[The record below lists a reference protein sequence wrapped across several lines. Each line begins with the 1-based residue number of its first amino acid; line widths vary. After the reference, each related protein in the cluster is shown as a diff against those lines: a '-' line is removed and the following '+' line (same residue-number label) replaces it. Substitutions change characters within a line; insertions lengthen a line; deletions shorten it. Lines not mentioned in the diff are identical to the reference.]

1 MKHYIETI
9 YSLSRLIIA
18 CILICLPYDSCK
30 IAGWL
35 ILDFCL
41 ALFFIQRIG
50 NKKILTLVIAIQL
63 ILTIL
68 LYISINFFT
77 SSPPVTTFSVE
88 SYAG

>member
-1 MKHYIETI
+1 M
-9 YSLSRLIIA
+9 
-18 CILICLPYDSCK
+18 ICLPYGSCQM
-30 IAGWL
+30 AGWL
-35 ILDFCL
+35 ILDVCL

-68 LYISINFFT
+68 LYLSINFFT

-88 SYAG
+88 SYAS